1 MKKILLM
8 ALLAT
13 FSTVSFA
20 QKFAHVNAQELLQL
34 MPEMDKVREDIDAI
48 VKENQEV
55 MKSMYEEYQSK
66 VQQYQAKAAT
76 WTASIKESK
85 EKELVEMQ
93 QRIEETQ
100 QSMQQEMQQ
109 IQEKLTAPVYEKV
122 MQAIQKI
129 GKDGAYTCIF
139 PVAGLLYV
147 DPTQSTD
154 LTPDLRKVL
163 NIPEGRT
170 LESLQKELMAKQQAA
185 EAAAAR

>member
-8 ALLAT
+8 AVLAT
-13 FSTVSFA
+13 LSTVSFA

-34 MPEMDKVREDIDAI
+34 MPEMDKVRSDMDAI

-66 VQQYQAKAAT
+66 AQQYQAKAAT
-76 WTASIKESK
+76 WTPSIKESK

-93 QRIEETQ
+93 QRLEETQ

-122 MQAIQKI
+122 MQAIQKV
-129 GKDGAYTCIF
+129 GKEGGYIYVF
-139 PVAGLLYV
+139 PAIGLLYV
-147 DPTQSTD
+147 DTAQSTD
-154 LTPDLRKVL
+154 LTPSLRTVL
-163 NIPEGRT
+163 GIPEGRT
-170 LESLQKELMAKQQAA
+170 LESLQKELAAKQQTVQ
-185 EAAAAR
+185 